1 MKRIHV
7 VAAIIIENGKVF
19 AAKRKDA
26 GELALKWEFPGG
38 KIEPGET
45 GEAAIIR
52 EIMEELSAT
61 IVVDRYLMTVEHQY
75 HTFHLTVDAYQC
87 TVTDGTLEISEHVDS
102 RWLPVEEL
110 HSLDWAAA
118 DIPIVDTIS
127 RMLGN

>member
-7 VAAIIIENGKVF
+7 VAAIIIEKGKVF

-38 KIEPGET
+38 KIESGET
-45 GEAAIIR
+45 GEEAIVR

-75 HTFHLTVDAYQC
+75 KTFHLTMDAYQC

-102 RWLPVEEL
+102 HWLPVEEL

-118 DIPIVDTIS
+118 DIPIVDAIV

>member
-19 AAKRKDA
+19 AAKRKNS

-52 EIMEELSAT
+52 EIKEELSAT
-61 IVVDRYLMTVEHQY
+61 IVVNHYFMTVEHQY
-75 HTFHLTVDAYQC
+75 NSFHLTMDAYRC
-87 TVTDGTLEISEHVDS
+87 TIEEGTLEISEHVDS
-102 RWLPVEEL
+102 RWLTTEEL

-118 DIPIVDTIS
+118 DIPIVDAIA
-127 RMLGN
+127 RLLGN

>member
-7 VAAIIIENGKVF
+7 VAAIIIEDGKVF

-45 GEAAIIR
+45 GEEAIVR

-75 HTFHLTVDAYQC
+75 KTFHLTMDAYQC
-87 TVTDGTLEISEHVDS
+87 IVTDGTLEISEHVDS
-102 RWLPVEEL
+102 HWLPVEEL

-118 DIPIVDTIS
+118 DIPIVN
-127 RMLGN
+127 RLKELFA